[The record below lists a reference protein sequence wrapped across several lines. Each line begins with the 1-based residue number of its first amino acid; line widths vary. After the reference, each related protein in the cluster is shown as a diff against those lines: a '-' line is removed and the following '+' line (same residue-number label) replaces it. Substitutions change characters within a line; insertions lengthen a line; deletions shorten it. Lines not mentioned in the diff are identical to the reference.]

1 MLERVAILVLFL
13 IFFASIRDIII
24 QQIRLNKVLK
34 WAQNMNYEIPDRKK
48 PNWKSYL
55 LLVILFFP
63 FIIPGLLYALLMLHR
78 KAQFDRKMKPLERMW
93 IDAGSP
99 EGLYKE

>member
-1 MLERVAILVLFL
+1 MPEQLAILALL
-13 IFFASIRDIII
+13 PIFFSSLRFLII

-34 WAQNMNYEIPDRKK
+34 WSQHMNYEIPDRKK

-55 LLVILFFP
+55 LLTILFFSL
-63 FIIPGLLYALLMLHR
+63 IIPGMLYALLMLHR

-93 IDAGSP
+93 IEAGRP
-99 EGLYKE
+99 EKF

>member
-1 MLERVAILVLFL
+1 MSEQVVILALL
-13 IFFASIRDIII
+13 PIFFSSLRFLII

-34 WAQNMNYEIPDRKK
+34 WAQQMNYEIPDRKK

-55 LLVILFFP
+55 LLIILFFP
-63 FIIPGLLYALLMLHR
+63 LIIPGMLYALLMLHR

-93 IDAGSP
+93 IAAGRP
-99 EGLYKE
+99 EKF

>member
-1 MLERVAILVLFL
+1 MPDQIALLALLPIFFSSLRFL
-13 IFFASIRDIII
+13 IT

-34 WAQNMNYEIPDRKK
+34 WSKHMNYEIPDRKK

-55 LLVILFFP
+55 LLIILFVPLIF
-63 FIIPGLLYALLMLHR
+63 PGLLYALLMLHR

-93 IDAGSP
+93 IEAGRP
-99 EGLYKE
+99 EKF